1 MRRTTF
7 SQFARDPVGHFLGG
21 ETWAHYCAHP
31 GLWGFI
37 LWGRPTEAH
46 ALALGKSLV
55 LELEP
60 PAVPHA
66 SIVDCRQLQGGD
78 DGAFSALERYV
89 TKYGDK
95 LSRSVTLQ
103 ALVRPPGL
111 RGTIVSGAFEVLPR
125 PFPVRVFDDLL
136 SALEWVKPATRGG
149 APLALQREIDSVIEQ
164 ATGTSVELGN
174 LRGLLDTAGQRLS
187 IAEAARTLGL
197 SARTLQRKLKE
208 SRTTFQRE
216 VGLSMVRAAQR
227 LLVEA
232 DAPLTTIALEAGFSS
247 LQHLNTQF
255 KKLTGTSPA
264 NWRQRQ
270 TSART

>member
-1 MRRTTF
+1 MKRTTLGE
-7 SQFARDPVGHFLGG
+7 FARDPVGRFLAG
-21 ETWAHYCAHP
+21 ETWAHYCAHA

-46 ALALGKSLV
+46 AFALGKSLV
-55 LELEP
+55 LELAP

-78 DGAFSALERYV
+78 DGAFDALHRYV
-89 TKYGDK
+89 AKYGAH
-95 LSRSVTLQ
+95 LSQWVRLQ

-111 RGTIVSGAFEVLPR
+111 RGAIVSGAFEIIPR
-125 PFPVRVFDDLL
+125 PFPVKIFPDVR
-136 SALEWVKPATRGG
+136 SALEWVRPETRG
-149 APLALQREIDSVIEQ
+149 ASLDVLAQGIDSVIEQ
-164 ATGTSVELGN
+164 ATGTSPDLGN

-187 IAEAARTLGL
+187 VADAARELGL

-208 SRTTFQRE
+208 TRTTFQRE

-255 KKLTGTSPA
+255 KKLIGTSPA
-264 NWRQRQ
+264 SWRERQ
-270 TSART
+270 KERA